1 MFISQEVLM
10 RKSKFT
16 VTQIVAILKSADAGK
31 KVQDICREYGISDA
45 TYYKW
50 KSKYGG
56 MEASD
61 LKRAKELE
69 AELAQYKRM
78 YAELARENDAMKALI
93 EKKL

>member
-1 MFISQEVLM
+1 MK
-10 RKSKFT
+10 KSRFNEQ
-16 VTQIVAILKSADAGK
+16 QIIKILKEADAGM
-31 KVQDICREYGISDA
+31 KVQDICRQYGISDA

-61 LKRAKELE
+61 IKRMREIEAENGKLKRMFADLALENQALKE
-69 AELAQYKRM
+69 
-78 YAELARENDAMKALI
+78 LI